1 MAKEIES
8 DDIDET
14 EAEDKPLDRKAM
26 LLQQF
31 EEADSDEPA
40 PATAERDERGKFAK
54 KESNEEASEGEEE
67 ALWKRPP
74 SSWKKEYHEAWQ
86 SADPRLQQYA
96 WQREEEMR
104 RGIEPLK
111 SKAAFADEIN
121 EVLDPYLPTIRQL
134 GINPSKAI
142 EGLLRADYTLRSSP
156 PEVRR
161 AYFMQLANAYG
172 IDVGNGAA
180 MPKGQQQAAVDPNFY
195 LLQNELQNIRGEVSS
210 WKQQQERAMDE
221 AILSEIN
228 DFASKAEHFE
238 DVRPAMIQL
247 LQSGVAETLQQAYDK
262 AIRLDDQLFESIQ
275 SRRQAE
281 VDARKRASADKAA
294 KTAKAAAVSVKSST
308 PGTQPKAKA
317 QDRRSM
323 LLEQFSDL
331 SERF

>member
-31 EEADSDEPA
+31 EEADSDEPKIA
-40 PATAERDERGKFAK
+40 PSERDDRGKFNK
-54 KESNEEASEGEEE
+54 KELNEEASETEE

-74 SSWKKEYHEAWQ
+74 TSWKKEYHEAWQ
-86 SADPRLQQYA
+86 SADPRFQQYA

-121 EVLDPYLPTIRQL
+121 QVLDPYLPTIQQL

-142 EGLLRADYTLRSSP
+142 EGLLRADHTLRTSP

-161 AYFMQLANAYG
+161 AYMMQLANAYG
-172 IDVGNGAA
+172 VDIGNGQG
-180 MPKGQQQAAVDPNFY
+180 MPKGQTQQSVDPNY
-195 LLQNELQNIRGEVSS
+195 YMLQNELQNIRGEVTS
-210 WKQQQERAMDE
+210 WKQQQERAIDE
-221 AILSEIN
+221 SILSEIN
-228 DFASKAEHFE
+228 VFADKAEHFE
-238 DVRPAMIQL
+238 EVRPAMIQL
-247 LQSGVAETLQQAYDK
+247 LQSGVSETLEDAYNK

-275 SRRQAE
+275 GRRQAE
-281 VDARKRASADKAA
+281 TDARKRASADKAA
-294 KTAKAAAVSVKSST
+294 KAAKAAAVSVRSST

-323 LLEQFSDL
+323 LLDQFSDL

>member
-8 DDIDET
+8 DDIEIT

-31 EEADSDEPA
+31 EEADSDEPKIA
-40 PATAERDERGKFAK
+40 PSERDDRGKFNK
-54 KESNEEASEGEEE
+54 KELSEETSETEEE
-67 ALWKRPP
+67 LWKRPP
-74 SSWKKEYHEAWQ
+74 TSWKKEYHEAWQ

-121 EVLDPYLPTIRQL
+121 QVLDPYLPTIQQL

-142 EGLLRADYTLRSSP
+142 EGLLRADHTLRTSP
-156 PEVRR
+156 PEARR
-161 AYFMQLANAYG
+161 AYMMQLANAYG
-172 IDVGNGAA
+172 VDIGNGQG
-180 MPKGQQQAAVDPNFY
+180 MPKGQTQQSVDPNY
-195 LLQNELQNIRGEVSS
+195 YMLQNELQNIRGEVTS
-210 WKQQQERAMDE
+210 WKQQQERAIDE
-221 AILSEIN
+221 GILSEIN
-228 DFASKAEHFE
+228 VFADKAEHFE
-238 DVRPAMIQL
+238 EVRPAMIQL
-247 LQSGVAETLQQAYDK
+247 LQSGVSETLEDAYNK

-275 SRRQAE
+275 GRRQAE
-281 VDARKRASADKAA
+281 TDARKRASADKAA
-294 KTAKAAAVSVKSST
+294 KAAKAAAVSVRSST

-323 LLEQFSDL
+323 LLDQFSDL

>member
-8 DDIDET
+8 EDIDDVDAE
-14 EAEDKPLDRKAM
+14 EAPLDRKAM
-26 LLQQF
+26 LLRQF
-31 EEADSDEPA
+31 EETDSDEQPA
-40 PATAERDERGKFAK
+40 PVTKERDASGKFSK
-54 KESNEEASEGEEE
+54 KESNEEAPEEE
-67 ALWKRPP
+67 PVWSRPP
-74 SSWKKEYHEAWQ
+74 SSWKKEYHEAWNN
-86 SADPRLQQYA
+86 ADPTLRQYA

-104 RGIEPLK
+104 KGIEPLK

-121 EVLDPYLPTIRQL
+121 QVLDPYLPTIQQL

-142 EGLLRADYTLRSSP
+142 EGLLRADHTLRTSP

-161 AYFMQLANAYG
+161 AYMMQLAGAYG
-172 IDVGNGAA
+172 VDLGNGQV
-180 MPKGQQQAAVDPNFY
+180 MPKGQQQQAVDPNY
-195 LLQNELQNIRGEVSS
+195 YMLQNELQNIRGEVTS

-228 DFASKAEHFE
+228 VFAEKAEHFE

-247 LQSGVAETLQQAYDK
+247 LQSGVAETLEEAYNK

-281 VDARKRASADKAA
+281 ADARKRASADKAA
-294 KTAKAAAVSVKSST
+294 KAAKAAAVSVRSST

-323 LLEQFSDL
+323 LLDQFSDL

>member
-40 PATAERDERGKFAK
+40 PATAERDERGKFTK
-54 KESNEEASEGEEE
+54 KELNEEASETEEE
-67 ALWKRPP
+67 LWKRPP
-74 SSWKKEYHEAWQ
+74 TSWKKEYHEAWQ

-121 EVLDPYLPTIRQL
+121 QVLDPYLPTIQQL

-142 EGLLRADYTLRSSP
+142 EGLLRADHTLRTSP

-161 AYFMQLANAYG
+161 AYMMQLANAYG
-172 IDVGNGAA
+172 VDIGNGQG
-180 MPKGQQQAAVDPNFY
+180 MPKGQTQQSVDPNY
-195 LLQNELQNIRGEVSS
+195 YMLQNELQNIRGEVTS
-210 WKQQQERAMDE
+210 WKQQQERAIDE
-221 AILSEIN
+221 SILSEIN
-228 DFASKAEHFE
+228 VFANKAEHFE
-238 DVRPAMIQL
+238 EVRPAMIQL
-247 LQSGVAETLQQAYDK
+247 LQSGYSETLEDAYNK

-275 SRRQAE
+275 GRRQAE
-281 VDARKRASADKAA
+281 TDARKRASADKAA
-294 KTAKAAAVSVKSST
+294 KAAKAAAVSVRSST

-323 LLEQFSDL
+323 LLDQFSDL